1 MALSPRRNP
10 ARAGKQASVEELVK
24 ERTQYLAQHVRA
36 KASAAEKKVRAKIAR
51 LKAGAWPRMETEG
64 RSVGAGYIRPVR
76 RRRRGGTAAFKQAVQ
91 NRYKDLTEV
100 EVAVRNS
107 KTAHLELRPIH
118 VRTQAH
124 TRGHALVAML
134 AYPIR
139 VRSNGASPRPYQ
151 AGQALQTRRFFS
163 VYALLGFS
171 TVRS

>member
-1 MALSPRRNP
+1 
-10 ARAGKQASVEELVK
+10 
-24 ERTQYLAQHVRA
+24 
-36 KASAAEKKVRAKIAR
+36 
-51 LKAGAWPRMETEG
+51 
-64 RSVGAGYIRPVR
+64 
-76 RRRRGGTAAFKQAVQ
+76 VQ
-91 NRYKDLTEV
+91 NRYRDLTEV

-118 VRTQAH
+118 VRTEEH

-139 VRSNGASPRPYQ
+139 RAAGVRSNGASPRPYQ